1 MKVTDIVV
9 FFRSELAVR
18 MCKCMLQ
25 FLMLICVAD
34 ECCKSV
40 CAVLYNCLKVHC
52 TTANFELKYGELD
65 VTLAP

>member
-1 MKVTDIVV
+1 
-9 FFRSELAVR
+9 